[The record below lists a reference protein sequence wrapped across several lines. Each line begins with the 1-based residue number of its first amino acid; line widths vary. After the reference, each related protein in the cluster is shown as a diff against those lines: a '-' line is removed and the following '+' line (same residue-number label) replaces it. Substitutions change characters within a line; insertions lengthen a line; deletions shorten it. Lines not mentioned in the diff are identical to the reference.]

1 MTNGKQLVIVQDVA
15 GKSIVPTNVQL
26 IKERHKKSGTKRP
39 AQKDRHESLR
49 LTKVFGTKGFGTKGF
64 G

>member
-26 IKERHKKSGTKRP
+26 IKEWHKKSSQT
-39 AQKDRHESLR
+39 EL
-49 LTKVFGTKGFGTKGF
+49 
-64 G
+64 